1 MSRAVNP
8 RRTTKPKAPS
18 KRTYR
23 SALRLEQAQLTR
35 RRVLDAAEE
44 LFLTNGFGATTMT
57 ALAERAGV
65 ATDTIYATLG
75 SKLGVLK
82 ALMDVR
88 VAGDDKPAPL
98 LDRLQPTTA
107 AETDPRRRVEMVAT
121 DIAAIHERSRR
132 IDDLLLSAAGD
143 SPEIAALRADIQQ
156 RQRLE
161 GIRRAVSAI
170 KGDDELRP
178 GLDELQAADTLWAL
192 AGPDVHRLL
201 RAQRGWDAEQYRDW
215 LADSLQRLLLA

>member
-1 MSRAVNP
+1 MSRAVNS
-8 RRTTKPKAPS
+8 RRTSKPKASS
-18 KRTYR
+18 KRAYR

-35 RRVLDAAEE
+35 RRILDAAEE
-44 LFLTNGFGATTMT
+44 LFLANGFGATTVT
-57 ALAERAGV
+57 AVAERAGV
-65 ATDTIYATLG
+65 ATDTVYATLG

-98 LDRLQPTTA
+98 LERLQPTTA

-143 SPEIAALRADIQQ
+143 SPEIATLRADIQQ

-161 GIRRAVSAI
+161 GMRRAVSVI
-170 KGDDELRP
+170 KGDDELR
-178 GLDELQAADTLWAL
+178 LDELQAADTLWAL

>member
-1 MSRAVNP
+1 MGRVVNP
-8 RRTTKPKAPS
+8 RRTSKPKAPS
-18 KRTYR
+18 KRAYR

-35 RRVLDAAEE
+35 RRILDAAEE

-57 ALAERAGV
+57 AVAERAGV
-65 ATDTIYATLG
+65 ATDTVYATLG

-143 SPEIAALRADIQQ
+143 SPEIAVLRADIQQ

-161 GIRRAVSAI
+161 GMRRAVSVI
-170 KGDDELRP
+170 KGDDELR
-178 GLDELQAADTLWAL
+178 LDEVQAADTLWAL